1 MKEVVFLE
9 GVATNLWVGL
19 FKRTHKS
26 APRAFSPFS
35 FSEMKLLS
43 SSNDKER
50 SLLIDIFSGQKGGL
64 MRNLDNVKASAKM
77 TVLVPQDYHS
87 LAFQLEAYTCASK
100 YFFGEASRLTVQ
112 LMFFIKKVWKY
123 SIDYKNRIAINAD
136 FPAKVLL
143 LIDKQV
149 NMFLD
154 ECRSCKDREDANER
168 FINFEDLHMNILL
181 SCFNMTLPSNFH
193 KKATDSEPM
202 SGKEN
207 DPNRKA
213 GKGKRKGEGKDDEKE
228 NKRGAN
234 RLINSDQVPELKMK
248 ENKTWESTFQGKC
261 ADKRVKYL
269 GTYMCPRFHTRGF
282 CYKEGCKFS
291 KTHLPASEIPEE
303 QRAEYTQYMAC
314 CRATPSLNK

>member
-112 LMFFIKKVWKY
+112 LMFFIKKV
-123 SIDYKNRIAINAD
+123 
-136 FPAKVLL
+136 
-143 LIDKQV
+143 
-149 NMFLD
+149 
-154 ECRSCKDREDANER
+154 
-168 FINFEDLHMNILL
+168 
-181 SCFNMTLPSNFH
+181 
-193 KKATDSEPM
+193 
-202 SGKEN
+202 
-207 DPNRKA
+207 
-213 GKGKRKGEGKDDEKE
+213 
-228 NKRGAN
+228 
-234 RLINSDQVPELKMK
+234 
-248 ENKTWESTFQGKC
+248 
-261 ADKRVKYL
+261 
-269 GTYMCPRFHTRGF
+269 
-282 CYKEGCKFS
+282 
-291 KTHLPASEIPEE
+291 
-303 QRAEYTQYMAC
+303 
-314 CRATPSLNK
+314 